1 MNSTRTSLTAPSV
14 KVNLD
19 TLDWKD
25 TGIRLASREDFF
37 PYNGVNVTIADPCL
51 ASDNELE
58 LLLDDK
64 VIARHI
70 ITTADAGSP
79 LTIHVKP
86 EDLTEGRH
94 ELSYRVKINNQP
106 FQTCEQRA
114 EIHVA
119 LRSLTDLR
127 LEKVTSRH
135 HGPFAQIQISYPH
148 AAPLA
153 TRANDNIQ
161 MVQGIHGLTLNRDA
175 SRLYFVQSPD
185 GSVSYVRAM
194 DTRTQ
199 TIVHSYSPETGG
211 ETLGGLSP
219 NGDHAYVNSR
229 YSNYI
234 WEIDTKTHDIKKGAD
249 LESGS
254 PYMVVSSSGERLY
267 ACNTL
272 GINGYL
278 KAVDTST
285 QSIVLSLPINPW
297 PFGLAINSSGS
308 RVYLA
313 HGGDAESDSDP
324 TAIDVIDTEK
334 LKTVARIP
342 ITGSAYSMAL
352 NQDSTRLYVADI
364 SASEIAVIDTA
375 TNKIINV
382 AWSEKSPRH
391 VSVSADGKH
400 LYVVTFTSAFI
411 WVLDAVSLEVIQ
423 KIDTGKNNLREVLAR
438 PDNGIF
444 VLYFY

>member
-1 MNSTRTSLTAPSV
+1 MNNTRTSLTAPSV

-79 LTIHVKP
+79 LMIHVKP

-148 AAPLA
+148 AAPWRRGR
-153 TRANDNIQ
+153 TTIYRWSRASTASPSTG
-161 MVQGIHGLTLNRDA
+161 MLHGCISFNPRMAA
-175 SRLYFVQSPD
+175 SVMSAQWIPVLRQS
-185 GSVSYVRAM
+185 
-194 DTRTQ
+194 
-199 TIVHSYSPETGG
+199 
-211 ETLGGLSP
+211 
-219 NGDHAYVNSR
+219 
-229 YSNYI
+229 
-234 WEIDTKTHDIKKGAD
+234 
-249 LESGS
+249 
-254 PYMVVSSSGERLY
+254 
-267 ACNTL
+267 
-272 GINGYL
+272 
-278 KAVDTST
+278 
-285 QSIVLSLPINPW
+285 
-297 PFGLAINSSGS
+297 F
-308 RVYLA
+308 
-313 HGGDAESDSDP
+313 
-324 TAIDVIDTEK
+324 
-334 LKTVARIP
+334 
-342 ITGSAYSMAL
+342 
-352 NQDSTRLYVADI
+352 
-364 SASEIAVIDTA
+364 TA
-375 TNKIINV
+375 T
-382 AWSEKSPRH
+382 
-391 VSVSADGKH
+391 H
-400 LYVVTFTSAFI
+400 L
-411 WVLDAVSLEVIQ
+411 
-423 KIDTGKNNLREVLAR
+423 KREAKR
-438 PDNGIF
+438 
-444 VLYFY
+444 

>member
-1 MNSTRTSLTAPSV
+1 MNSTRTPLTAPSV

-25 TGIRLASREDFF
+25 TGIRLASLEGYF
-37 PYNGVNVTIADPCL
+37 PCNGLNVTIDDRCIAP
-51 ASDNELE
+51 DNELE

-64 VIARHI
+64 VITRHI
-70 ITTADAGSP
+70 FTTADTGSP
-79 LTIHVKP
+79 FTIHVMP
-86 EDLTEGRH
+86 EALTKGRH
-94 ELSYRVKINNQP
+94 ELNYRVKINNQP
-106 FQTCEQRA
+106 FQTCEQHA
-114 EIHVA
+114 EIQVA
-119 LRSLTDLR
+119 LKSLTDLG
-127 LEKVTSRH
+127 LEKAPSRH
-135 HGPFAQIQISYPH
+135 HGPFTQIQISYPH
-148 AAPLA
+148 AAPL
-153 TRANDNIQ
+153 TTLANNNIQ

-185 GSVSYVRAM
+185 GSLSYVRAM

-249 LESGS
+249 LESGT

-267 ACNTL
+267 ACSTH

-278 KAVDTST
+278 KAVDTSSQT
-285 QSIVLSLPINPW
+285 VVLSLPINPW

-313 HGGDAESDSDP
+313 HGGNAESDSDP
-324 TAIDVIDTEK
+324 TAIDVIDTERWE
-334 LKTVARIP
+334 TVARIL
-342 ITGSAYSMAL
+342 ISGSTYSMAVSP
-352 NQDSTRLYVADI
+352 NGTRLYVADI
-364 SASEIAVIDTA
+364 SASEILVIDTA

-382 AWSEKSPRH
+382 ARSEKSPKH
-391 VSVSADGKH
+391 VSVSADGKQI
-400 LYVVTFTSAFI
+400 YVVTYTSALI
-411 WVLDAVSLEVIQ
+411 WILDAESLEAIQ
-423 KIDTGKNNLREVLAR
+423 IIDTGKNNLREVLAR

-444 VLYFY
+444 LLYFY

>member
-1 MNSTRTSLTAPSV
+1 MNSTRTPLTAPSV

-19 TLDWKD
+19 ALDWKD
-25 TGIRLASREDFF
+25 AGIRLASLEGFY
-37 PYNGVNVTIADPCL
+37 PCNGLKVTIDAPCI
-51 ASDNELE
+51 APDNELE

-70 ITTADAGSP
+70 ISTAEVGSP
-79 LTIHVKP
+79 LTILVKP
-86 EDLTEGRH
+86 EDLTDGRH
-94 ELSYRVKINNQP
+94 ELNYRVKSNNQTV
-106 FQTCEQRA
+106 QTCEQPA
-114 EIHVA
+114 EIQVA
-119 LRSLTDLR
+119 LKSLTDLC
-127 LEKVTSRH
+127 LDKVPSRH
-135 HGPFAQIQISYPH
+135 HGPFAQIQIRYPQ
-148 AAPLA
+148 AASPTALA
-153 TRANDNIQ
+153 NNNIQ
-161 MVQGIHGLTLNRDA
+161 MVQGIHGLTLSRDA
-175 SRLYFVQSPD
+175 SRLYFIQSPD
-185 GSVSYVRAM
+185 GSVSYVKAM
-194 DTRTQ
+194 DTRTH
-199 TIVHSYSPETGG
+199 TIVGSYSPETGG

-219 NGDHAYVNSR
+219 NGEHAYVNSR

-234 WEIDTKTHDIKKGAD
+234 WEINTKTHEIKKGAD
-249 LESGS
+249 LESGA
-254 PYMVVSSSGERLY
+254 PYMVVSPTGKRLY
-267 ACNTL
+267 ACSTQGL
-272 GINGYL
+272 NGYL
-278 KAVDTST
+278 KAVDTSS
-285 QSIVLSLPINPW
+285 QSVVLSLLISPW

-324 TAIDVIDTEK
+324 TVIDVIDTEK

-382 AWSEKSPRH
+382 ARSEKSPRH
-391 VSVSADGKH
+391 VSLSADGKH